1 MRRCL
6 AISYGRRIDQVAVFI
21 LPGDRVVT
29 QMRCVGRLVGRV
41 PNDFCDFGTPA
52 RKGVGIF
59 ICFRLGR
66 IIRLRNVCRFRAV
79 AVRGCFLQHGRPVFV
94 HEGHVVLIHC
104 AVVGRGVGCVFGHIR
119 NRRTPASKGVGI
131 FIRFRL
137 GRIIRLRNLCRCR
150 AVVVRGCFLQD
161 CRSVFVHE
169 GHVVLIHCAA
179 VGRLVG
185 RVPGDFCD
193 RGAPA
198 RKGVGVLIRRSLGRI
213 SRLLKV
219 CRAVVVFRRAD
230 FCTVFVREGYG
241 ILPFCSG
248 VGRGVGRVFG
258 HFRNRRTPARKGV
271 GVFIRRSL
279 GRISRLHN
287 VFRCRAVVIFRRA
300 GFCTIFV
307 REGYRILPFCSGI
320 GCLVGRV
327 PGHFRDRGA
336 PARKG
341 VGILGGRSL
350 GRISRFYNVCRC
362 RAVVVRDCFLQD
374 CRSVFIHEGHGVLV
388 NYAVTGRGIG
398 RLIGCVPGDLRDHRA
413 PAREGVGIFI
423 RRSLGRISRL
433 QDFVRCR
440 AVVIFR
446 RADSCSV
453 FVLEGY
459 DILPFCRGIGRLV
472 GRVPGD
478 DRDRRAPA
486 REGVG
491 IFIRSRLGRIIRLHN
506 LFRCRAVVIIRRA
519 DFRPV
524 VVHEGHG
531 VPVDCVVVSRGVGRI
546 PGDFCDRGAPARK
559 GVGIMSGRSLG
570 RISRLHDLVRFRAV
584 GVFRR
589 ADFCTVFVHEGYRMI
604 LIPLGDRIYIVFRND
619 GRGFDLLSLS
629 SSFFFSF
636 FCIIHEPGPGT
647 GHAFLR
653 DRIIPG
659 NHASGFQC
667 VAGKQ
672 YEMVTFFIIEGDRAG
687 FRLRT

>member
-1 MRRCL
+1 MSGRSLGDVRVRRRL
-6 AISYGRRIDQVAVFI
+6 TISYGRRIDQVAVFI
-21 LPGDRVVT
+21 QPGDRVVT
-29 QMRCVGRLVGRV
+29 QMRCVGRLVGRI
-41 PNDFCDFGTPA
+41 PNDFFDRGVPA
-52 RKGVGIF
+52 CKSVGVF
-59 ICFRLGR
+59 IRFRLCR
-66 IIRLRNVCRFRAV
+66 IIGFHDIIRCRTV
-79 AVRGCFLQHGRPVFV
+79 VVRGCFLQHGRPVFV
-94 HEGHVVLIHC
+94 HEGHGVLIHC
-104 AVVGRGVGCVFGHIR
+104 AVVGRGVGRVFGHFR
-119 NRRTPASKGVGI
+119 NRRTPARKGVGI
-131 FIRFRL
+131 LIRFRP
-137 GRIIRLRNLCRCR
+137 GRVSRLHNVCRCR
-150 AVVVRGCFLQD
+150 SVVVRGCFLQD

-169 GHVVLIHCAA
+169 GHVILIHCAA

-193 RGAPA
+193 FGTPA
-198 RKGVGVLIRRSLGRI
+198 RKGVGVFIRFRLGQI
-213 SRLLKV
+213 SRLRNLCR
-219 CRAVVVFRRAD
+219 CRAVVVLRRAD
-230 FCTVFVREGYG
+230 CCTVFVREGYR
-241 ILPFCSG
+241 ILPFCS
-248 VGRGVGRVFG
+248 VEGRGVGRVFG

-279 GRISRLHN
+279 GRIHRLLN
-287 VFRCRAVVIFRRA
+287 ICRCRAVVVFRRA
-300 GFCTIFV
+300 GFCPVFV
-307 REGYRILPFCSGI
+307 HEGYRILPFCSGI

-341 VGILGGRSL
+341 IGILGSRSL
-350 GRISRFYNVCRC
+350 GRISRLYNVCRC
-362 RAVVVRDCFLQD
+362 RAVVVFRRADFCT
-374 CRSVFIHEGHGVLV
+374 VFVHEGHCVLV
-388 NYAVTGRGIG
+388 NCAVTGRGVG
-398 RLIGCVPGDLRDHRA
+398 RLIGCVPGDL
-413 PAREGVGIFI
+413 
-423 RRSLGRISRL
+423 
-433 QDFVRCR
+433 
-440 AVVIFR
+440 
-446 RADSCSV
+446 
-453 FVLEGY
+453 
-459 DILPFCRGIGRLV
+459 
-472 GRVPGD
+472 
-478 DRDRRAPA
+478 RDRRAPA

-506 LFRCRAVVIIRRA
+506 LFRCRAVVIIHRA

-531 VPVDCVVVSRGVGRI
+531 VPVDCVVVSRGVGRV

-570 RISRLHDLVRFRAV
+570 RISRLHNLVRFRAV

-619 GRGFDLLSLS
+619 GRGFDLLSLAS
-629 SSFFFSF
+629 LLSFFSF

-647 GHAFLR
+647 GHAFLL